1 MENLIPLWV
10 GVLGVDVSFDL
21 GTGDVSEDEGDDL
34 AFDEVKVYGCRK
46 TQMAL
51 AGEVQELHVDLG
63 SRDAVRHALCDIPE
77 VKGKVLGD
85 EESLVV
91 EWGVV
96 DNGAVWED
104 VGVVFIAS
112 IVECGC
118 DFDPEGDDTSD
129 HLNRRRS

>member
-1 MENLIPLWV
+1 LENLIPLWV
-10 GVLGVDVSFDL
+10 GVPGVDVPFDL
-21 GTGDVSEDEGDDL
+21 GAGDVSEDEGDDL

-51 AGEVQELHVDLG
+51 AGEVQELYVDLG
-63 SRDAVRHALCDIPE
+63 SGNAVGYALGDISKI
-77 VKGKVLGD
+77 KGEVLGD

-91 EWGVV
+91 EWGVA

-104 VGVVFIAS
+104 VGVVFVAS

-129 HLNRRRS
+129 HLNRRRL